1 MALPALSPEQRQ
13 AALEKAREVRAA
25 RSAVLA
31 SLKEGTI
38 TLADVLGREDD
49 TARRTKV
56 SQVIRALPG
65 IGQARAAAIM
75 ERAGITPD
83 RRVGGLGA
91 RQREQLLAQFPGSE
105 PCFPVVSRPAPD
117 AHWVMAAGAGLAGTC
132 PLSRGMPSRTTG
144 TLPARLM
151 ILSNE
156 LPRFGD
162 ASGAIADRF
171 VILRLTQSWLRREDS
186 ELTAALL
193 TELPGILNWSLD
205 GLTRL
210 DRNGLSGEINPPAW
224 LTRAPPVP
232 PGPLAACTNGLMHAG
247 RRSRQPR
254 P

>member
-1 MALPALSPEQRQ
+1 MTLPTLSPEQRQ

-105 PCFPVVSRPAPD
+105 PSR
-117 AHWVMAAGAGLAGTC
+117 
-132 PLSRGMPSRTTG
+132 S
-144 TLPARLM
+144 
-151 ILSNE
+151 
-156 LPRFGD
+156 
-162 ASGAIADRF
+162 
-171 VILRLTQSWLRREDS
+171 
-186 ELTAALL
+186 
-193 TELPGILNWSLD
+193 
-205 GLTRL
+205 
-210 DRNGLSGEINPPAW
+210 
-224 LTRAPPVP
+224 
-232 PGPLAACTNGLMHAG
+232 
-247 RRSRQPR
+247 
-254 P
+254 